1 MSSVSPILF
10 CRPIPIHSLPPLL
23 FEVVQVVI
31 RRDRC
36 PSVGAGTNPSRGAAG
51 ALRGRTDARPT
62 SAAAD
67 SNVGVVPSSCHSVS
81 RRRHLLSDNPAC
93 GHVRTDFP
101 SIYRPRPIPLC
112 DKPAAHAYYSQPP
125 PRPSSSSRPPP
136 SPPTAGRKTD
146 SIAILQAKKR
156 ASRSPEVLARAA
168 VGFRR
173 HFPAALYEPANY
185 VQSHRRVLSCGR
197 ERNVTDIRVRAR
209 RRRIGSF

>member
-1 MSSVSPILF
+1 MSV
-10 CRPIPIHSLPPLL
+10 
-23 FEVVQVVI
+23 
-31 RRDRC
+31 RRGGDEPEPR
-36 PSVGAGTNPSRGAAG
+36 RGAAG
-51 ALRGRTDARPT
+51 ALRGRTGARPT

-67 SNVGVVPSSCHSVS
+67 GSVGVVPSSCHSVS
-81 RRRHLLSDNPAC
+81 RRRHLFPTTSLEIC
-93 GHVRTDFP
+93 GHVPTDFP
-101 SIYRPRPIPLC
+101 PTDRPRPIPLF
-112 DKPAAHAYYSQPP
+112 DRPAAHAYYSQPLP
-125 PRPSSSSRPPP
+125 RRPSSSSRPPP

-156 ASRSPEVLARAA
+156 GSRCPEVLARAA

-209 RRRIGSF
+209 RRIGSF